1 MKTSL
6 ERRLADLE
14 RQQSDPPK
22 VKLLWYDE
30 EQASPEPGTT
40 RIQLRWY
47 DELVEIEK

>member
-30 EQASPEPGTT
+30 DRDPPEPGTT
-40 RIQLRWY
+40 RIQLRRY
-47 DELVEIEK
+47 DELEEIEK